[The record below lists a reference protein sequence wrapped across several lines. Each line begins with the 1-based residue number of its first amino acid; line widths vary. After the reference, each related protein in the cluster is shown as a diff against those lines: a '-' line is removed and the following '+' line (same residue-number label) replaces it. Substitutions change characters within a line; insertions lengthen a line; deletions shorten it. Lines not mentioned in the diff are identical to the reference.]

1 MGGRVPV
8 LNGWSSANPQRRIVT
23 TSAFTS
29 GSTARWCTLHRAMH
43 DADICA
49 DKTDDYRDIA
59 NAASLLSRLELKGI
73 AVGDP

>member
-1 MGGRVPV
+1 M
-8 LNGWSSANPQRRIVT
+8 
-23 TSAFTS
+23 
-29 GSTARWCTLHRAMH
+29 HRAMH